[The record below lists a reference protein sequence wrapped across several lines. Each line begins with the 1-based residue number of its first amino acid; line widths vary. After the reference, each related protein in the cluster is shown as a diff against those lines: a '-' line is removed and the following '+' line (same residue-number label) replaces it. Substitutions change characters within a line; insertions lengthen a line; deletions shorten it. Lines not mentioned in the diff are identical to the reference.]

1 MKENSIIMSFR
12 FASIEFDES
21 DTTITAVATLPAG
34 RKIEDVKG
42 EIEDCI
48 ASYIDANEA
57 WSFEG
62 LVRDVL
68 KSMPDISFT
77 IPEPIVFEI

>member
-1 MKENSIIMSFR
+1 MNKNTTVMTFR
-12 FASIEFDES
+12 FQPIEAEEQEAN
-21 DTTITAVATLPAG
+21 ITALVQIPDGCDVVTL
-34 RKIEDVKG
+34 KT

-48 ASYIDANEA
+48 ASYIEATEA

-68 KSMPDISFT
+68 GSFTDISFA

>member
-1 MKENSIIMSFR
+1 MNKNTVVMTFHYT
-12 FASIEFDES
+12 AIEAEEQEAN
-21 DTTITAVATLPAG
+21 ITGCDVVTL
-34 RKIEDVKG
+34 KT

-48 ASYIDANEA
+48 ASYIEATEA

-68 KSMPDISFT
+68 GSFADISFT

>member
-1 MKENSIIMSFR
+1 MNKNTVVMTFHYT
-12 FASIEFDES
+12 AIEAEEQEAN
-21 DTTITAVATLPAG
+21 ITALVQIPDGCDVVTL
-34 RKIEDVKG
+34 KT
-42 EIEDCI
+42 EIADCI
-48 ASYIDANEA
+48 AAYIEATEA

-68 KSMPDISFT
+68 GSFADISFT

>member
-1 MKENSIIMSFR
+1 MKENSFIMSFR
-12 FASIEFDES
+12 FVPIEFDES
-21 DTTITAVATLPAG
+21 DTTITAVVTLPAG
-34 RKIEDVKG
+34 RKIEDVKA

-77 IPEPIVFEI
+77 IPEPITFNI

>member
-1 MKENSIIMSFR
+1 MNKNTVVMTFHYT
-12 FASIEFDES
+12 AIEAEEQEAN
-21 DTTITAVATLPAG
+21 ITALVDIPYG
-34 RKIEDVKG
+34 RDLVDVKA

-48 ASYIDANEA
+48 ASYIESAEA

-68 KSMPDISFT
+68 SSFTDISFT

>member
-1 MKENSIIMSFR
+1 MKENSVIMSFR
-12 FASIEFDES
+12 FAPIEFDES
-21 DTTITAVATLPAG
+21 DVTITAVATLPAG
-34 RKIEDVKG
+34 RKIEDVKA

-57 WSFEG
+57 WSFED

-68 KSMPDISFT
+68 ESMPDISFT
-77 IPEPIVFEI
+77 IPEPIIFEI